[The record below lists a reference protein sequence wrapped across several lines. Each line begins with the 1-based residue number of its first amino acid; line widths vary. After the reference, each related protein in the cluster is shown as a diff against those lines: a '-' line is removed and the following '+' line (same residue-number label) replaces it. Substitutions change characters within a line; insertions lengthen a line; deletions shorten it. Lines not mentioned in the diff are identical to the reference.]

1 MFHAKAS
8 KAKNLLHVRYSGHV
22 GPDDTKNYAVDLP
35 PKLARLQ
42 SGFRLL
48 TDLSSLE
55 EMDLGCVP
63 HIRAMMDLCNKKGVK
78 LVVRVIPDPHKDIG
92 MNILSPFHYRRS
104 VRIITCETLAEA
116 MEILSR

>member
-1 MFHAKAS
+1 MFHARAS

-22 GPDDTKNYAVDLP
+22 GPEDTQNYAVDLP
-35 PKLARLQ
+35 LKLAKLE

-48 TDLSSLE
+48 TDLSSLD
-55 EMDLGCVP
+55 EMDVACVP
-63 HIRAMMDLCNKKGVK
+63 HVKGMMDLCNKKGVK

-104 VRIITCETLAEA
+104 VRIVTCETIAEA
-116 MEILSR
+116 MKLLAR